1 MGALYEAVIYA
12 ENGKA
17 VNMRSRASLQ
27 ASVIIKLSVG
37 TKVEVTE
44 EADDEWVGVH
54 YGSLDGYVMRK
65 FVKKVEDND
74 GGEDT
79 VTLTLPR
86 NIVEQLVKV
95 LNNALGA

>member
-1 MGALYEAVIYA
+1 
-12 ENGKA
+12 
-17 VNMRSRASLQ
+17 
-27 ASVIIKLSVG
+27 
-37 TKVEVTE
+37 
-44 EADDEWVGVH
+44 
-54 YGSLDGYVMRK
+54 MRK

-74 GGEDT
+74 GGEDA